1 VAGPG
6 ESDAGGAGKGG
17 HGGPAPAG
25 GFEDTA
31 HGVWNE
37 AVAIQVDTA
46 GEITRQLN
54 LTLERIDALMAGQPS
69 DWQQWYLPQLRKSV
83 EHVLGEFGAD
93 AGQVMHDG
101 AAASWDKGIELVDA
115 PLATGGIQLDGMAP
129 RLDRGQL
136 LAMQHF
142 LTSKMRDV
150 SAAVANRVNQEL
162 GLVVTGISTPSQAA
176 TSIQGILGGAARKR
190 ALTIVRTELGRAFST
205 ATQGR
210 MEQAKKVGVAG
221 LKKQWRRSGKIHSRR
236 THDLADGQIREV
248 DEPFMVGG
256 EKIMYPRD
264 PKASAK
270 NTVNCGCTQLPYM
283 DHWQV
288 THKGEKPFTPDELAG
303 SRAKRDIQQIRDGN
317 LAPGAGLAGPA
328 APASLRSSASPGGGD
343 GRQRD
348 ANWQS
353 APKPPLAPQ
362 DLALRAQ
369 VLGAATAEGAAGEH
383 LAARNLVDGREWA
396 ALTSGERN
404 KVEIPADLRA
414 VLADPAAQVALHHD
428 HPDATSFSAT
438 DLRLLDRYPG
448 LQAVFAHGHDG
459 TSYQAGRAAEAV
471 SVAEAEKVARAAVA
485 QELARAVSTGRLW
498 SRESAEFRRHAVNA
512 AMAKAGVINY
522 IVHWSPGAE
531 QRWNDV
537 RAVIEDAIHAGSK
550 ALQGRNG

>member
-1 VAGPG
+1 MLG
-6 ESDAGGAGKGG
+6 DA
-17 HGGPAPAG
+17 
-25 GFEDTA
+25 
-31 HGVWNE
+31 
-37 AVAIQVDTA
+37 
-46 GEITRQLN
+46 
-54 LTLERIDALMAGQPS
+54 
-69 DWQQWYLPQLRKSV
+69 
-83 EHVLGEFGAD
+83 
-93 AGQVMHDG
+93 
-101 AAASWDKGIELVDA
+101 AAASWNKGVELVDT
-115 PLATGGIQLDGMAP
+115 PLAEGPGDGVPGIQLDGMVP

-142 LTSKMRDV
+142 LTAKMRDV
-150 SAAVANRVNQEL
+150 STAVANRVNQEL
-162 GLVVTGISTPSQAA
+162 GLVMTGINTPSQAA
-176 TSIQGILGGAARKR
+176 TSIQGILGGVARKR

-210 MEQAKKVGVAG
+210 MEQAKKAGVGG

-248 DEPFMVGG
+248 DEPFLVGG

-264 PKASAK
+264 PKASPK
-270 NTVNCGCTQLPYM
+270 NTVSCGCTQLPYM

-303 SRAKRDIQQIRDGN
+303 SRAKRDIQQIRDSR
-317 LAPGAGLAGPA
+317 LAT
-328 APASLRSSASPGGGD
+328 GGD
-343 GRQRD
+343 GRQHD
-348 ANWQS
+348 TNWQS

-383 LAARNLVDGREWA
+383 LAARNLVDGREWP

-404 KVEIPADLRA
+404 RVEIPADLRA

-428 HPDATSFSAT
+428 HPDGTSFSAA

-459 TSYQAGRAAEAV
+459 TSYQAGRAASAAP
-471 SVAEAEKVARAAVA
+471 VAEAEKVARAAVA
-485 QELARAVSTGRLW
+485 QELARAVSNGRLW

-531 QRWNDV
+531 QRWNDA
-537 RAVIEDAIHAGSK
+537 RAVIEDAIHAGSE
-550 ALQGRNG
+550 AATHWLHGR